1 MAQEKKKSLY
11 GTSTQKQK
19 YSFFKPSPV
28 SFPPQKRSSLPG
40 STSYSWIPPEP
51 EPIVTELNEPLIT
64 ENDNNILA

>member
-1 MAQEKKKSLY
+1 MAQQTKISRLQAPQQKKPYTLLKA
-11 GTSTQKQK
+11 
-19 YSFFKPSPV
+19 PAV